1 MDERAMGLIRS
12 KKDSESAAPK
22 NRPAAD
28 TAPASGGANSFIGPG
43 MVLAGD
49 CETDGTVRV
58 EGHVQGNVRAGHLT
72 LAVGGRVDGDV
83 NGARADDG
91 GTGQPSVIHGHVGG
105 AVRTLRV
112 EVGTDGTVGSG
123 IEAREAVIHGRVTGG
138 VVASD
143 RLLIAA
149 SAVIE
154 GDVRAPRLG
163 LEEGARVVG
172 SIRAGAVGK
181 E

>member
-1 MDERAMGLIRS
+1 MGLIRS
-12 KKDSESAAPK
+12 KKDSESAAPG
-22 NRPAAD
+22 NRPVAEAA
-28 TAPASGGANSFIGPG
+28 ASSGGASSLIGPG

-49 CETDGTVRV
+49 CETDGSLRV
-58 EGHVQGNVRAGHLT
+58 EGHVQGSVRAGRLT
-72 LAVGGRVDGDV
+72 LAAGGRVDGDV

-91 GTGQPSVIHGHVGG
+91 GTGQPSVIEGQVGG

-112 EVGTDGTVGSG
+112 EVGADGSVGSG
-123 IEAREAVIHGRVTGG
+123 IEAREAVIRGRVTGG
-138 VVASD
+138 IVASE

-172 SIRAGAVGK
+172 SIRAGAVGDP
-181 E
+181 